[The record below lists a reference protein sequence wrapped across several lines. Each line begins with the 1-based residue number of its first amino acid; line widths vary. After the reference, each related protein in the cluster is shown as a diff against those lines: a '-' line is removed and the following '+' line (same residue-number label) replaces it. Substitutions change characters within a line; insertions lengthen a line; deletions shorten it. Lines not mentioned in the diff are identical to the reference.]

1 MKPKTSVK
9 KSLNQEKKVIKA
21 TARMTP
27 GIAYPEIEN
36 KLKLSKN
43 LLLDIL
49 FPKFMRKEK
58 LTKRHKVDDFVD
70 DFKKSKAPQFK
81 GKSADKKRKMA
92 VAAYLSKQND

>member
-58 LTKRHKVDDFVD
+58 LTKTKVAKKTRVRVLKFKVQRFV
-70 DFKKSKAPQFK
+70 S
-81 GKSADKKRKMA
+81 
-92 VAAYLSKQND
+92 

>member
-58 LTKRHKVDDFVD
+58 LTKTKLAKKTRVRVLKFKV
-70 DFKKSKAPQFK
+70 QI
-81 GKSADKKRKMA
+81 
-92 VAAYLSKQND
+92 LCLENILET